1 MTYLF
6 IIALCLTSG
15 AGLYA
20 VNRWFAAVLLAEK
33 LTEEIAKSSTVNPW
47 KSQLMLMLKS
57 AQQVPAAP
65 AITKGSI
72 LYGALVLEEVGE
84 TLMGLATGVEEISM
98 GKGSELYDVSIAFV
112 KIARAMQ
119 LQAITIRKQL
129 AETSELPIVKM
140 VSKDVAREILDG
152 VTDIHVV
159 VAGLGIAC
167 GLPGQAAYDRVA
179 TSNLSKANPVTGVI
193 DKDAGGKW
201 IKGPNYAAPDLDSL
215 LEPYYGKPQA

>member
-1 MTYLF
+1 MTLLF
-6 IIALCLTSG
+6 LIAITLTAA

-20 VNRWFAAVLLAEK
+20 VNRWFAAVVLAEK
-33 LTEEIAKSSTVNPW
+33 LTDEIAKSSTVNPW

-57 AQQVPAAP
+57 AQQVPASP
-65 AITKGSI
+65 TITKGSI

-84 TLMGLATGVEEISM
+84 TLIGLASGVEEVSM
-98 GKGSELYDVSIAFV
+98 GRGSDLYDVSTAFV

-119 LQAITIRKQL
+119 LQAIAIRKQL
-129 AETSELPIVKM
+129 AETGEPPIVKM

-201 IKGPNYAAPDLDSL
+201 IKGANYAPPDLDSL
-215 LEPYYGKPQA
+215 LEPYYGKTQA